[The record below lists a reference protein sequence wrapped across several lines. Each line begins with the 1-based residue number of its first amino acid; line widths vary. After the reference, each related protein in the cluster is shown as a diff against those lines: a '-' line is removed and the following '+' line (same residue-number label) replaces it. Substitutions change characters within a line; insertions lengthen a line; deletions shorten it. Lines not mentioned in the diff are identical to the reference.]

1 MRKVR
6 LTVRDVFWP
15 RAAIAVVAL
24 AICAGHLRAQTPR
37 ANQFFRREQFLEE
50 ETRRRLDANIPKE
63 QKAIVTWGGYIIP
76 QWQQYDDVRKQSNFR
91 QIDLRLWG
99 NAVID
104 DVHHIYARMKLAH
117 TNFGPGDSPF
127 GWNQDLEG
135 PNLDQ
140 GYYELRLSKA
150 LEKYGNTKV
159 PFDSRITVGRQFVEF
174 GNGLSLSKVLDGGTF
189 SVETGQ
195 WRATGLFAT
204 TIRSDTNID
213 LSPVVA
219 DHMDRTLG
227 GLQIDCLA
235 LSGHQ
240 PFAYFIVQHD
250 STEEE
255 PENLNQEYDY
265 DSNYF
270 GFGSNGEVVQ
280 NLRYATEVVFETG
293 QSERQNNL
301 GSSRIRAFAFD
312 QLLEYYIPHKTEPVV
327 GVEYAVASGD
337 RDRTSANATIA
348 GNLRGHDNA
357 FLSMGYINTGYA
369 FAPAF
374 TNLQFV
380 RTGVRFKPFP
390 DCKALKRLELGTDF
404 YWFMKQKR
412 KGPMSD
418 FRADTNA
425 TELGTEVDIYANY
438 RIFSDLAIIV
448 RYGRFW
454 TGEAY
459 SDDEIR
465 DYLYAGL
472 LYSF

>member
-1 MRKVR
+1 MVT
-6 LTVRDVFWP
+6 LASP
-15 RAAIAVVAL
+15 LAA
-24 AICAGHLRAQTPR
+24 QSPQ
-37 ANQFFRREQFLEE
+37 ANQFFQREQFLRED
-50 ETRRRLDANIPKE
+50 TRRQLDAGIPKE
-63 QKAIVTWGGYIIP
+63 QKAIVTWGGYVIP

-99 NAVID
+99 SAVID
-104 DVHHIYARMKLAH
+104 DVHHIYARMKLIH

-140 GYYELRLSKA
+140 GFYELRLSKA
-150 LEKYGNTKV
+150 LKKYWGMEL
-159 PFDSRITVGRQFVEF
+159 PFDSRMTIGRQFVEF
-174 GNGLSLSKVLDGGTF
+174 GNGLSLSTILDGGTF
-189 SVETGQ
+189 AIETGQ

-204 TIRSDTNID
+204 TVRSDENID
-213 LSPVVA
+213 HSPIVA
-219 DHMDRTLG
+219 DHMDRTFG
-227 GLQIDCLA
+227 GLQVDFLG

-255 PENLNQEYDY
+255 PEDYRQEYDY

-293 QSERQNNL
+293 SSQKQNNL
-301 GSSRIRAFAFD
+301 GGSPIAAFAFD
-312 QLLEYYIPHKTEPVV
+312 QLFEYYFPVKHDPV
-327 GVEYAVASGD
+327 FGVEYAVATGD
-337 RDRTSANATIA
+337 DDRTSATDTVA
-348 GNLRGHDNA
+348 GNLSGRDNA
-357 FLSMGYINTGYA
+357 FRSFGYINTGYSSA
-369 FAPAF
+369 YEF
-374 TNLQFV
+374 TNLQFL
-380 RTGVRFKPFP
+380 RTGIRFKPFP
-390 DCKALKRLELGTDF
+390 ECEALRRLEVGSDLF
-404 YWFMKQKR
+404 WYWKQKVG
-412 KGPMSD
+412 GPVSD
-418 FRADTNA
+418 FRADVNSH
-425 TELGTEVDIYANY
+425 ELGTEVDVYANY
-438 RIFSDLAIIV
+438 RIFSDLSVMV

-459 SDDEIR
+459 NDDEIR